1 MGFLSGLGGAA
12 AIGGILGLIGGN
24 QQNQAASAQSLA
36 QMEFQERMSNTA
48 HQRQVKDLRAAGLN
62 PILSAQSGA
71 SSPGGA
77 AAPQVNV
84 AEPAISSAMAVRR
97 AGQEIKNMR
106 AIELNTKQDSS
117 KKAQETET
125 SKKQAQ
131 LIENQS
137 LMQRFQQR
145 GVQLDNKRKLRQW
158 DTWDLQ
164 QKIDE
169 LKLELLKKGEKSV
182 RSKSKITVDSV
193 ESSARKLFNRAIG
206 K

>member
-1 MGFLSGLGGAA
+1 
-12 AIGGILGLIGGN
+12 
-24 QQNQAASAQSLA
+24 
-36 QMEFQERMSNTA
+36 
-48 HQRQVKDLRAAGLN
+48 
-62 PILSAQSGA
+62 
-71 SSPGGA
+71 
-77 AAPQVNV
+77 
-84 AEPAISSAMAVRR
+84 MAVRR